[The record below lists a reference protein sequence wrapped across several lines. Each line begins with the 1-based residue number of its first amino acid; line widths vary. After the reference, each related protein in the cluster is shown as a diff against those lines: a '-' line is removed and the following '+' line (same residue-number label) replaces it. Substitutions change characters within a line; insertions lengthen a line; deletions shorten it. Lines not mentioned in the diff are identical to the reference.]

1 MLKRV
6 PLPILVIVV
15 SFLCPTELSLYLA
28 GLRLPPHRIAL
39 IVLFPIAIYRLLMR
53 PDIRIRSFDHA
64 MIAFNIA
71 TVAAFNYHGIQYL
84 GPDLIASNGL
94 VYGGSL
100 ALESL
105 VGYLVARVW
114 IRDVE
119 QFRAV
124 LRLLV
129 AAALVA
135 GLIALPE
142 TLFGQHYLH
151 DILQSLTGYV
161 HPRDTEQRLG
171 LTRAYGTFDHPIH
184 LGTFCASVFALAWY
198 SGGAIASR
206 WGRALAILGATF
218 AALSSAPLLVCAVQS
233 VLIGW
238 DRLTRGVQGR
248 ATITMACLAALY
260 LAASIVMTRS
270 PIAFVATGMTLDSWT
285 GFYRLVIW
293 EYGLEN
299 VWANPWVGLGLAD
312 WQRPSWMASA
322 SVDAFWLVVAMRTG
336 IPTFLLMVIAI
347 LLLMRGVVKK
357 GTRAN
362 DRGIRGFA
370 RAWLFSLIALSLAA
384 CTVHYWNALYAY
396 FFFFLG
402 LGGFIADPK
411 RVRATA
417 SVRKPE
423 PRAAPRT
430 PRRPRPIWPAAPRP
444 AMVWA

>member
-1 MLKRV
+1 
-6 PLPILVIVV
+6 
-15 SFLCPTELSLYLA
+15 
-28 GLRLPPHRIAL
+28 
-39 IVLFPIAIYRLLMR
+39 
-53 PDIRIRSFDHA
+53 
-64 MIAFNIA
+64 
-71 TVAAFNYHGIQYL
+71 
-84 GPDLIASNGL
+84 
-94 VYGGSL
+94 
-100 ALESL
+100 
-105 VGYLVARVW
+105 
-114 IRDVE
+114 
-119 QFRAV
+119 
-124 LRLLV
+124 
-129 AAALVA
+129 
-135 GLIALPE
+135 
-142 TLFGQHYLH
+142 
-151 DILQSLTGYV
+151 
-161 HPRDTEQRLG
+161 
-171 LTRAYGTFDHPIH
+171 
-184 LGTFCASVFALAWY
+184 
-198 SGGAIASR
+198 
-206 WGRALAILGATF
+206 
-218 AALSSAPLLVCAVQS
+218 
-233 VLIGW
+233 
-238 DRLTRGVQGR
+238 
-248 ATITMACLAALY
+248 
-260 LAASIVMTRS
+260 
-270 PIAFVATGMTLDSWT
+270 MTLDSWT

-312 WQRPSWMASA
+312 WERPSWMASA

>member
-1 MLKRV
+1 
-6 PLPILVIVV
+6 
-15 SFLCPTELSLYLA
+15 
-28 GLRLPPHRIAL
+28 
-39 IVLFPIAIYRLLMR
+39 
-53 PDIRIRSFDHA
+53 
-64 MIAFNIA
+64 MIAFNAA
-71 TVAAFNYHGIQYL
+71 TLAAFNYHGIQYL
-84 GPDLIASNGL
+84 GPELIPSNGT

-100 ALESL
+100 ALESFG
-105 VGYLVARVW
+105 GYVVARSW
-114 IRDVE
+114 IRDVD

-124 LRLLV
+124 LKLLV

-151 DILQSLTGYV
+151 DLLQGLTGYV

-198 SGGAIASR
+198 SGGGSVSR
-206 WGRALAILGATF
+206 WGRAMAILAATF
-218 AALSSAPLLVCAVQS
+218 TALSSAPLLVCAVQS

-238 DRLTRGVQGR
+238 DKATRGIQGR
-248 ATITMACLAALY
+248 ATITMGCLAAMY
-260 LAASIVMTRS
+260 VGASMVMTRS

-293 EYGLEN
+293 ENGLEN

-312 WQRPSWMASA
+312 WERPAWMASA
-322 SVDAFWLVVAMRTG
+322 SIDAFWLVVAMRTG
-336 IPTFLLMVIAI
+336 IPTFLLMVTAI
-347 LLLMRGVVKK
+347 VLLMRGVIKK
-357 GTRAN
+357 GTRAK
-362 DRGIRGFA
+362 DSGIRGFA

-411 RVRATA
+411 RVRA
-417 SVRKPE
+417 SVAVAMPKAAKPG
-423 PRAAPRT
+423 RAAS
-430 PRRPRPIWPAAPRP
+430 RPLAPAVPRP
-444 AMVWA
+444 AMLWG